1 MAFRVGDVVQLRYG
15 GGPRMKVERT
25 ASSGGNEWV
34 TCVWGVNNECHN
46 YFAAEM
52 LQSVHGKSAP
62 TSTGA
67 GTSLWSRL
75 TSWLRS

>member
-1 MAFRVGDVVQLRYG
+1 MAFRLGDNVQLKY
-15 GGPRMKVERT
+15 GGPRMRVEKT
-25 ASSGGNEWV
+25 TTSSGNEWV

-52 LQSVHGKSAP
+52 LQSVGGR
-62 TSTGA
+62 STPA
-67 GTSLWSRL
+67 ASNRPETSLWSRL

>member
-1 MAFRVGDVVQLRYG
+1 MAFRVGDNVQLRYG
-15 GGPRMKVERT
+15 GGPRMRVEKT
-25 ASSGGNEWV
+25 TTSGGNEWI

-52 LQSVHGKSAP
+52 LQSVGGRSAP
-62 TSTGA
+62 ASA
-67 GTSLWSRL
+67 RPETSLWSRL